1 MKGSIS
7 KLLAIL
13 VIIALFTGCSKKEDK
28 PVTENKD
35 VKKTEFTSGIFC
47 KLDGK
52 EFTMKDGEAYAM
64 KDGKSF
70 NIYATIQE
78 EKGKYEDIF
87 VIVKAPAKTGEFLLD
102 KASTGGHL
110 QYRTNK
116 DRAKGSED
124 YDQYWSETGKV
135 VVTKLDDTHIEG
147 TFTASTTG
155 TLEDGTEKKL
165 EVADGKFN
173 LKFK

>member
-87 VIVKAPAKTGEFLLD
+87 VIVKVPAKTGEFSLD

>member
-1 MKGSIS
+1 MKPNFST
-7 KLLAIL
+7 LAAII
-13 VIIALFTGCSKKEDK
+13 IIALLFTSCSKKEDK

-35 VKKTEFTSGIFC
+35 VKKTEFTTGILC

-52 EFTMKDGEAYAM
+52 EFTMKDGDAYAK
-64 KDGKSF
+64 KDDKTF

-78 EKGKYEDIF
+78 DKGKYEDIF
-87 VIVKAPAKTGEFLLD
+87 IIVKAPAKAGEFKLD

-135 VVTKLDDTHIEG
+135 VVTKIDDSHIEG
-147 TFTASTTG
+147 TFTASTTR

-165 EVADGKFN
+165 EVTDGKFN

>member
-1 MKGSIS
+1 MKPIFSRIA
-7 KLLAIL
+7 AII
-13 VIIALFTGCSKKEDK
+13 IIALLLTSCTKKEDK
-28 PVTENKD
+28 PVTEKD
-35 VKKTEFTSGIFC
+35 VKKTEFTSGILC

-52 EFTMKDGEAYAM
+52 EFTMKDGDAYAK
-64 KDGKSF
+64 KDDKTF

-78 EKGKYEDIF
+78 DKGKYEDIF
-87 VIVKAPAKTGEFLLD
+87 IIVKSPAKAGEFQLD

-116 DRAKGSED
+116 DKAKGSED

-135 VVTKLDDTHIEG
+135 VVTKIDDTHIEG
-147 TFTASTTG
+147 IFSASTRS

>member
-1 MKGSIS
+1 MKPNVY

-13 VIIALFTGCSKKEDK
+13 VIAVLLTGCSKKEDK

-35 VKKTEFTSGIFC
+35 VKKTEFTTGIFC

-52 EFTMKDGEAYAM
+52 EFTMKDGEAYVM
-64 KDGKSF
+64 KNEKSF

-87 VIVKAPAKTGEFLLD
+87 IIVKTPAKVGEFQLD

-116 DRAKGSED
+116 DRAKSSED

-135 VVTKLDDTHIEG
+135 VVTKLDDSHIEG
-147 TFTASTTG
+147 TFTASTSG

-165 EVADGKFN
+165 EVAEGKFN

>member
-1 MKGSIS
+1 MKPIFSRIA
-7 KLLAIL
+7 AII
-13 VIIALFTGCSKKEDK
+13 IIALLLTSCTKKEDK
-28 PVTENKD
+28 PVTEKD
-35 VKKTEFTSGIFC
+35 VKKTEFTSGILC

-52 EFTMKDGEAYAM
+52 EFTMKDGDAYAK
-64 KDGKSF
+64 KDDKTF

-78 EKGKYEDIF
+78 DKGKYEDIF
-87 VIVKAPAKTGEFLLD
+87 IIVKSPAKACEFQLD

-116 DRAKGSED
+116 DKAKGSED

-135 VVTKLDDTHIEG
+135 VVTKIDDTHIEG
-147 TFTASTTG
+147 TFLASTKS

-165 EVADGKFN
+165 DVAEGKFN